1 MDREVE
7 LWHQGVQG
15 HNDIPE
21 LGPASSLFDASTSA
35 FTILLRIMVQDPY
48 HSNSNSYKSLRD
60 EFRKFYIWNQGFS
73 ASTGDLDLI
82 LSSSKNLKAT
92 VLGLMV
98 LWVKALCRG
107 SAIVLPFYLIV
118 DMHIFLWLPH
128 PLY

>member
-1 MDREVE
+1 
-7 LWHQGVQG
+7 
-15 HNDIPE
+15 
-21 LGPASSLFDASTSA
+21 
-35 FTILLRIMVQDPY
+35 MVQVPD
-48 HSNSNSYKSLRD
+48 HSNSSSYESLRD

-73 ASTGDLDLI
+73 TSTGDLDLI

-107 SAIVLPFYLIV
+107 SAIVLPLYLIV
-118 DMHIFLWLPH
+118 DMLIFLWLPH